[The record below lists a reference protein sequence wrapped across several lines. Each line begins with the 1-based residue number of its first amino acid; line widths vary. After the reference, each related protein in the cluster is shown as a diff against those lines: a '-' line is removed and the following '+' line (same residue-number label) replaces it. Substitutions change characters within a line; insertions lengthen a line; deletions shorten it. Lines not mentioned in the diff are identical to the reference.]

1 MHIDGK
7 PLLSRAT
14 VSSGRILIT
23 FALGIILAKA
33 YAIESET
40 IIIIVA
46 EIKTAELSGPA
57 MWVIVFMLIGYGINL
72 WGDYTSFRTWNSG
85 AGLMRRGDGAMS
97 TPLYTQIADLTES
110 LKILQMKERK
120 IYNEHASNNELLEA
134 LKERGER
141 FMQLKE
147 RAENLIK
154 GAESLSKKAKIVLY
168 GWHFAMPPGLAIV
181 AFFMLLF
188 DIG

>member
-40 IIIIVA
+40 ITILVA
-46 EIKTAELSGPA
+46 EIKTAKLSGPA
-57 MWVIVFMLIGYGINL
+57 MWVIVFMLIGYLINL
-72 WGDYTSFRTWNSG
+72 WGDYTSFRTWNNG
-85 AGLMRRGDGAMS
+85 ARLMRRGDGAMS
-97 TPLYTQIADLTES
+97 TPLYSQITDLTES
-110 LKILQMKERK
+110 LEILRQYETKIDVD
-120 IYNEHASNNELLEA
+120 ASNKSEVLEEW
-134 LKERGER
+134 KKRGER

-168 GWHFAMPPGLAIV
+168 GWHFAMPLGLAIV